1 MPSRYCTQCGAE
13 VAADDKFCTVCGAAV
28 DQTTPAAT
36 VVPAG
41 TPTGTPAVP
50 ATPTAQPRS
59 KLPVI
64 ALSLLG
70 VLVVA
75 AVAFGVYRATI
86 DTAPSAEEI
95 VAMQA
100 AEGLPYPEVIRVS
113 AAEAKALFDAD
124 AAIFVDVRDPESYAA
139 AHVPGAVALPLNEL
153 ETGHGQLPQNAE
165 IITYCT

>member
-36 VVPAG
+36 VVPA
-41 TPTGTPAVP
+41 VP
-50 ATPTAQPRS
+50 ATSTAQPRS

-100 AEGLPYPEVIRVS
+100 AEGLPYPEVIRVT

>member
-1 MPSRYCTQCGAE
+1 MPSRHCNQCGAE

-28 DQTTPAAT
+28 DQTAAAAAT
-36 VVPAG
+36 
-41 TPTGTPAVP
+41 TPPVQAAQAP
-50 ATPTAQPRS
+50 QPRS

-70 VLVVA
+70 LVVVA
-75 AVAFGVYRATI
+75 AVAFGVYRATSN
-86 DTAPSAEEI
+86 TAPSAEEI
-95 VAMQA
+95 VATQA
-100 AEGLPYPEVIRVS
+100 AEGLPYPEVLRVS
-113 AAEAKALFDAD
+113 ATEAKALFDAD

-139 AHVPGAVALPLNEL
+139 AHVPGAIALPLTEL

>member
-36 VVPAG
+36 VVP
-41 TPTGTPAVP
+41 TGTPSVP

-100 AEGLPYPEVIRVS
+100 AEGLPYPEVIRVT

>member
-28 DQTTPAAT
+28 DQTTPAET
-36 VVPAG
+36 VV
-41 TPTGTPAVP
+41 PTGTPAVP